1 MSILCPKKVAKQEEI
16 AGLGKNGKNSS
27 RRYGYDGPCP
37 PAAHTATILNCTLLD
52 AMPESDAGL
61 SKEDLLKA
69 MKGHILSEAQVM
81 GRYKR

>member
-1 MSILCPKKVAKQEEI
+1 M
-16 AGLGKNGKNSS
+16 
-27 RRYGYDGPCP
+27 
-37 PAAHTATILNCTLLD
+37 LNLN
-52 AMPESDAGL
+52 AGL